1 MDQRGTAGL
10 EFTLVVPL
18 MMIFLFGAV
27 EAVQLVGAHS
37 RVENAADALVNIVAK
52 QSTGVTPALL
62 TDICVAAQRTLLP
75 YKATSLA
82 VAIVSVTNY
91 SGTVLVD
98 WQDDTACPTA
108 ATAVSS
114 TTAIAD
120 AELFYNSYSRVSQSG
135 DSIIIAFATYTYAPI
150 ITYVLGGPIK
160 MTHTAYAR
168 SRSNTT
174 IPCTGC

>member
-62 TDICVAAQRTLLP
+62 TDICVGAQRTLLP
-75 YKATSLA
+75 YAGTSLA
-82 VAIVSVTNY
+82 VAIVSVTND
-91 SGTVLVD
+91 SGAVLVD

-108 ATAVSS
+108 AAAVPSS
-114 TTAIAD
+114 TAIAD
-120 AELFYNSYSRVSQSG
+120 AQSSGRVSQSG
-135 DSIIIAFATYTYAPI
+135 DSIIIGFATYTYAPI
-150 ITYVLGGPIK
+150 ITYVLGGPVT